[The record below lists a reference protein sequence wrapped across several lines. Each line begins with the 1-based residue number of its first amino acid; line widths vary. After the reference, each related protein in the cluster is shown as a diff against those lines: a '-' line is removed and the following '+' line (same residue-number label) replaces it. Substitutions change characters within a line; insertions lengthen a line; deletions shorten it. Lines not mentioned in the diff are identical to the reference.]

1 MADAVVVIMLV
12 TSLLLVLFA
21 AAPPAAALTTSSSSN
36 RNRVIIPNHPD
47 LDDSKK
53 HGVIHV
59 AVHTP
64 LPHVS
69 PERAQQ
75 AWLEYQWKRG
85 GDLLGVFV
93 QTEEENEKSLPRRT
107 LFPVGIQEEL
117 LRLEEEEESDDQCD
131 SLLRYRVIDQGL
143 LSNELVPD
151 SHRGEVRFLQ
161 NADNKDSTEMVWQVD
176 YQAQHRRDFWQAVT
190 QLNIESASR
199 NLASYL
205 AQPVTYARTTHLR
218 FNVNDVSKT
227 KIDKFLADKWVDFV
241 WNRGGGLPVPSVQ
254 LDSQRRVVV
263 PPFLVERLVSIQ
275 DDDGTTA
282 IEYTVDNPGLFTYQV
297 HSHRGRV
304 RFLVDET
311 AANTGDG
318 NVDATMIWEV
328 EIRPLRGWAW
338 LVQPFTAAIVSTIC
352 RNFKTHLREPGAKV
366 KLAPPRGQGEA
377 FGEIAKD
384 SWLGGVLAAHLEDR
398 RSTLEQTFAIFQPWT
413 WGRSSATDEPGEG
426 EEWTRSTA

>member
-1 MADAVVVIMLV
+1 
-12 TSLLLVLFA
+12 
-21 AAPPAAALTTSSSSN
+21 
-36 RNRVIIPNHPD
+36 
-47 LDDSKK
+47 
-53 HGVIHV
+53 
-59 AVHTP
+59 
-64 LPHVS
+64 
-69 PERAQQ
+69 
-75 AWLEYQWKRG
+75 
-85 GDLLGVFV
+85 
-93 QTEEENEKSLPRRT
+93 
-107 LFPVGIQEEL
+107 
-117 LRLEEEEESDDQCD
+117 
-131 SLLRYRVIDQGL
+131 
-143 LSNELVPD
+143 
-151 SHRGEVRFLQ
+151 
-161 NADNKDSTEMVWQVD
+161 MVWQVD
-176 YQAQHRRDFWQAVT
+176 FQAQNRRDLWQAVT

-205 AQPVTYARTTHLR
+205 APPVTYTRTTHLR
-218 FNVNDVSKT
+218 FNVKDVSK
-227 KIDKFLADKWVDFV
+227 KKSDKFLADQWVDFV
-241 WNRGGGLPVPSVQ
+241 WNRGGGLPVPVVQ

-275 DDDGTTA
+275 DDDGTTTA

-311 AANTGDG
+311 TAKTNDGD
-318 NVDATMIWEV
+318 VDATMIWEV

-338 LVQPFTAAIVSTIC
+338 LVQPFTAAIVSTIS
-352 RNFKTHLREPGAKV
+352 RNFKTHLREPGATV

-426 EEWTRSTA
+426 EEWARSTSVVQRKTESGEN